1 MFITRVLNIIEEI
14 TEESSKKYLML
25 VLEKGI
31 YYLHVILCVHNKC
44 MYTYR
49 KRINEKKLFF
59 MYIYS
64 VLHIYPFN
72 NFNNRYIE
80 RYLNKVLNLIMI
92 FKNGHN

>member
-1 MFITRVLNIIEEI
+1 
-14 TEESSKKYLML
+14 
-25 VLEKGI
+25 
-31 YYLHVILCVHNKC
+31 
-44 MYTYR
+44 
-49 KRINEKKLFF
+49 

-92 FKNGHN
+92 FKNGHNRTNTLMKFNCTQNDE

>member
-1 MFITRVLNIIEEI
+1 MYVHIED
-14 TEESSKKYLML
+14 SKK
-25 VLEKGI
+25 KS
-31 YYLHVILCVHNKC
+31 
-44 MYTYR
+44 
-49 KRINEKKLFF
+49 FF

-92 FKNGHN
+92 FKNGHNRTNTLMKFNCTQNDE

>member
-1 MFITRVLNIIEEI
+1 MYVHIEED
-14 TEESSKKYLML
+14 KK
-25 VLEKGI
+25 
-31 YYLHVILCVHNKC
+31 
-44 MYTYR
+44 
-49 KRINEKKLFF
+49 KKKF

-92 FKNGHN
+92 FKNGHNRTNTLMKFNCTQNE